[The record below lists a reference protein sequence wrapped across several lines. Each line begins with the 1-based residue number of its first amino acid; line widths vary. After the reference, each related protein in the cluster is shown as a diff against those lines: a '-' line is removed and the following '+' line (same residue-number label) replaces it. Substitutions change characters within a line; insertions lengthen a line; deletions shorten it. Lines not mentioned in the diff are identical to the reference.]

1 MTRTLDDTASLRRWE
16 LHAFGLQNL
25 RLHDAPLPEPGP
37 GEVLVRVEAASL
49 NYRDLQIAEDRYG
62 PPISLPLVPGSDLAG
77 RVAAVGPGVSRWQGG
92 ERVISTFM
100 AGWLDG
106 VVPPP
111 STQALGMPG
120 PGALATHVLLHE
132 DWLVAAPSTL
142 SAAQASTLPC
152 AGLTA
157 WTALVEDGPVKAGQ
171 TVLVHGT
178 GGVALF
184 GVQLAKLHG
193 ARVIVV
199 SGSPAKHD
207 AIRALGADHIL
218 ARTDDWPAQVKRL
231 SGGRGADHVL
241 ELAGGNNLG
250 RSLEALATGGH
261 VAYIG
266 TLQGDDFAGSGYA
279 LIGTRA
285 IVRGVGVGHRRGL
298 EELVRAVEANGLQ
311 PVVAAEYSA
320 EQVPAAF
327 EHLARGPFG
336 KVVVRFD

>member
-1 MTRTLDDTASLRRWE
+1 MTDDTALQRWT
-16 LHAFGLQNL
+16 LLAFGLAHL
-25 RLHDAPLPEPGP
+25 RRESAPIPQPGP

-49 NYRDLQIAEDRYG
+49 NFRDLLIAEDRYG
-62 PPISLPLVPGSDLAG
+62 RPVTLPLVPASDLAG
-77 RVAAVGPGVSRWQGG
+77 RVQAAGAGVTRWRGG
-92 ERVISTFM
+92 ERVISTFI
-100 AGWLDG
+100 AGWHDG
-106 VVPPP
+106 AVPPA
-111 STQALGMPG
+111 SSLALGMPG
-120 PGALATHVLLHE
+120 PGALATHVLLRE
-132 DWLVAAPSTL
+132 DWLVDAPATLDAAG
-142 SAAQASTLPC
+142 ASTLPC

-157 WTALVEDGPVKAGQ
+157 WTALVEHGPVKAGQ

-207 AIRALGADHIL
+207 AVRALGADHVL
-218 ARTDDWPAQVKRL
+218 ARGGDWPAEVKRL

-241 ELAGGNNLG
+241 ELAGGDNLG

-266 TLQGDDFAGSGYA
+266 TLQGDGFAGSGYELIRTQA
-279 LIGTRA
+279 L
-285 IVRGVGVGHRRGL
+285 VRGVGVGHRRGL
-298 EELVRAVEANGLQ
+298 EELVRAVDAGGLQ
-311 PVVAAEYSA
+311 PVVAAEYPA
-320 EQVPAAF
+320 DQVPAAF

-336 KVVVRFD
+336 KVVVRFG

>member
-1 MTRTLDDTASLRRWE
+1 MSQPHNDTLHRWE
-16 LHAFGLQNL
+16 LHAFGLRNL
-25 RLHDAPLPEPGP
+25 RQHSAPLPEPGP
-37 GEVLVRVEAASL
+37 GEVLVQVEAASL

-62 PPISLPLVPGSDLAG
+62 LAITLPLVPGSDLAG
-77 RVAAVGPGVSRWQGG
+77 RVLAVGPGVSRWRGG
-92 ERVISTFM
+92 ERVISTFF

-106 VVPPP
+106 VVPPG
-111 STQALGMPG
+111 TQPLGMPG

-132 DWLVAAPSTL
+132 DWLVVAPGNL
-142 SAAQASTLPC
+142 NAAQASTLPC

-157 WTALVEDGPVKAGQ
+157 WTALIEHGPVKAGQ
-171 TVLVHGT
+171 TILVHGT

-184 GVQLAKLHG
+184 GVQLAKLQG

-199 SGSPAKHD
+199 SGSSAKHD
-207 AIRALGADHIL
+207 AVRALGADHVL
-218 ARTDDWPAQVKRL
+218 ARASDWPAEVRRL

-266 TLQGDDFAGSGYA
+266 TLQGDDFGGSGYA
-279 LIGTRA
+279 LIRTQA
-285 IVRGVGVGHRRGL
+285 VVRGVGVGHRRGL
-298 EELVRAVEANGLQ
+298 EELVRAVDVNGLQ
-311 PVVAAEYSA
+311 PAIAAEYPA
-320 EQVPAAF
+320 NQVPAAF

>member
-1 MTRTLDDTASLRRWE
+1 MSQPYNNTVKRWE

-25 RLHDAPLPEPGP
+25 RQYSAALPEPGP
-37 GEVLVRVEAASL
+37 GEVLVRAEAASL

-62 PPISLPLVPGSDLAG
+62 LPITLPLVPGSDLAG
-77 RVAAVGPGVSRWQGG
+77 RVAAIGPGVTRWHGG
-92 ERVISTFM
+92 ERVISTFF

-106 VVPPP
+106 VVAPPA
-111 STQALGMPG
+111 TQPLGMPG
-120 PGALATHVLLHE
+120 PGALATHVLMHE
-132 DWLVAAPSTL
+132 DWLVGAPATL
-142 SAAQASTLPC
+142 NAVQASTLSC

-157 WTALVEDGPVKAGQ
+157 WTALIEHGPVKAGQ

-199 SGSPAKHD
+199 SGSSDKLD
-207 AIRALGADHIL
+207 AVRALGADHVL
-218 ARTDDWPAQVKRL
+218 ERESDWPAEVLRL

-241 ELAGGNNLG
+241 ELAGGSNLG
-250 RSLEALATGGH
+250 RSLDALAVGGH

-266 TLQGDDFAGSGYA
+266 TLQGDDFSGSGYA
-279 LIGTRA
+279 LIGKRA
-285 IVRGVGVGHRRGL
+285 QVRGVGVGHRRGL
-298 EELVRAVEANGLQ
+298 EELVRAVDASGLQ
-311 PVVAAEYSA
+311 PAIAAEYPA
-320 EQVPAAF
+320 DQVPAAF

-336 KVVVRFD
+336 KVVVRLDG